1 MKMFYRTLLLGGL
14 LVLCGHSSVKQ
25 EKGNID
31 LLRQEFRF
39 PNDSARTK
47 LWWFHGETETTK
59 EGITADLEAFK
70 QAGIGGVVYYDQVH
84 GKGAD
89 ASPVFSKDW
98 WEKLI
103 FSASEAKRLGLTF
116 EVNVSNGYVAGGP
129 WITKKLCMQ
138 KVVASD
144 TVVSLSLI
152 HI

>member
-1 MKMFYRTLLLGGL
+1 MEYLLLLTRKGREAILKSNLLYNMKMFYRTLLLGGL

-70 QAGIGGVVYYDQVH
+70 QAGTIRCTGKELMLLPCSRKTGG
-84 GKGAD
+84 
-89 ASPVFSKDW
+89 
-98 WEKLI
+98 
-103 FSASEAKRLGLTF
+103 R
-116 EVNVSNGYVAGGP
+116 N
-129 WITKKLCMQ
+129 
-138 KVVASD
+138 
-144 TVVSLSLI
+144 
-152 HI
+152 

>member
-1 MKMFYRTLLLGGL
+1 MEYLLLLTRKGREAILKSNLLYNMKMFYRTLLLGGL

-70 QAGIGGVVYYDQVH
+70 QAGVLGSGT
-84 GKGAD
+84 
-89 ASPVFSKDW
+89 
-98 WEKLI
+98 WERSRC
-103 FSASEAKRLGLTF
+103 FPRFFERLVGETDF
-116 EVNVSNGYVAGGP
+116 FGIRG
-129 WITKKLCMQ
+129 
-138 KVVASD
+138 
-144 TVVSLSLI
+144 
-152 HI
+152 

>member
-1 MKMFYRTLLLGGL
+1 MLGGL

-89 ASPVFSKDW
+89 ASPVFRKT
-98 WEKLI
+98 
-103 FSASEAKRLGLTF
+103 GG
-116 EVNVSNGYVAGGP
+116 SN
-129 WITKKLCMQ
+129 
-138 KVVASD
+138 
-144 TVVSLSLI
+144 
-152 HI
+152 